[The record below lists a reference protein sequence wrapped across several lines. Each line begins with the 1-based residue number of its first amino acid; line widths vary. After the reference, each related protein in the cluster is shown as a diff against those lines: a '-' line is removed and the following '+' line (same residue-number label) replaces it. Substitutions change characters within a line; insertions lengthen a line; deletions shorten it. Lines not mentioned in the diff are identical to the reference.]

1 MAYIITGLVYICL
14 VASWRTPPGAA
25 IFRCIEDLLVTFCFC
40 MFFYGRVVV
49 SLTHSPFPFSILLYE
64 QEQTALRC
72 FDIYQFSGNIAK
84 NDLQYFENMWN
95 KIANTVDRRVSTN
108 VVDLFTEK
116 TRIMVS
122 SDICYAFPVLI
133 MIFKKTYFFSIYV
146 TRKFQIEISLH
157 LDRLGIYYVWTGPF
171 H

>member
-1 MAYIITGLVYICL
+1 
-14 VASWRTPPGAA
+14 
-25 IFRCIEDLLVTFCFC
+25 

-49 SLTHSPFPFSILLYE
+49 SLTNSPFPFSILLYE

-146 TRKFQIEISLH
+146 TRKFQIDEISLH

>member
-1 MAYIITGLVYICL
+1 MQFNG
-14 VASWRTPPGAA
+14 ASWRTPPGAG
-25 IFRCIEDLLVTFCFC
+25 IFRCIEDLLVTFCC
-40 MFFYGRVVV
+40 CLLYGRVVV

-122 SDICYAFPVLI
+122 SDICYANPVLI